1 MSSYFGLWYRI
12 GSRFAKPE
20 VITKVEKN
28 CSTRRTGNR
37 DAEDT
42 TVFRRFASATLTD
55 RLAVSWLAVPW
66 IGETKVPTTPSRAS
80 HTRRT
85 DSEYAECYHVVDAVS
100 PPDDRSTSQTRKVE
114 RWPGLRHFGQFFHFY
129 NYFRFCTST
138 SVRHQRTKTMQ
149 CAVLCTTE
157 AVQEMSCSNPVNTS
171 SFC

>member
-37 DAEDT
+37 DAGDT
-42 TVFRRFASATLTD
+42 TVFRRFAYATLTG
-55 RLAVSWLAVPW
+55 RLAVSRLAVPW
-66 IGETKVPTTPSRAS
+66 IGETKVPTTPSRAA

-85 DSEYAECYHVVDAVS
+85 DSEYAECDHVVDAVS

-129 NYFRFCTST
+129 NYFRFAHLHPSDT
-138 SVRHQRTKTMQ
+138 RGRKQNADYAM
-149 CAVLCTTE
+149 
-157 AVQEMSCSNPVNTS
+157 CSIVHD
-171 SFC
+171 